1 MTLHFSASLKPSFWG
16 LGLLLLMHSCA
27 WLAMVLLLLQHVQP
41 GAGLYL
47 LLLAFSF
54 VVVLLFRYYFL
65 QWRGTYQHLQVH
77 AQRQLSLT
85 QALNIQQFPELL
97 ALELLRTSYVHRYLI
112 VLHLPHQPGR
122 PRYFVLFPDMLS
134 EVDWSHLQVCLR
146 HQLAR

>member
-47 LLLAFSF
+47 LLLASSF
-54 VVVLLFRYYFL
+54 VVVLFRHYFL
-65 QWRGTYQHLQVH
+65 LWRGTYQHLQVH

-134 EVDWSHLQVCLR
+134 EDDWLHLQVCLR